1 MSRSLG
7 AEVSNQPLK
16 IKNSKSQ
23 RPKDQALHEGG
34 LWGKVESGKRKPES
48 GGLVESDRK
57 AVGFSTLPL
66 LQHSLDSTGLH
77 PRYVAVA

>member
-23 RPKDQALHEGG
+23 RPKDEALQEGG
-34 LWGKVESGKRKPES
+34 LWGKVES
-48 GGLVESDRK
+48 
-57 AVGFSTLPL
+57 
-66 LQHSLDSTGLH
+66 
-77 PRYVAVA
+77 